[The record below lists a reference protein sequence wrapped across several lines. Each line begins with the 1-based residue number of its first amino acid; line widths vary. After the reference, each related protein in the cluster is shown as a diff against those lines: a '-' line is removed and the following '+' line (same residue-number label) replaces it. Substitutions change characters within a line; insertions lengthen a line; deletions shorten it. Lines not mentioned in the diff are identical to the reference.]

1 MNTEKITVA
10 IIGCGGRGKDT
21 YAKAQEKLCNQMQIV
36 AAVDINPKRLLEM
49 EMEYGVPR
57 ENCFCS
63 VDDFF
68 AQPKMADIAFIC
80 TMDKEHYAHAIQ
92 AMKSGYHLL
101 LEKPISPYLNECKEI
116 EAVAKKYNRHVV
128 VCHVLRYTA
137 FYKKI
142 KECLQAG
149 VIGDIVSIQ
158 AIEGVAY
165 WHQAHSFVRGNWRN
179 QEEACPMILAKCC
192 HDFDILLWL
201 CGKKCKRVSSFGN
214 LRLFKKSNA
223 PEGATQRCTDGCPY
237 VDSCA
242 YSAPRYYLGQLRD
255 GKTDWPV
262 NILNSHPTEENI
274 MEALKTGPYGR
285 CVYHCDNDVVDHQVV
300 NMQLEDG
307 TTINFTMCAFTKNG
321 FRKLRIMGTLGE
333 IEGDMETN
341 RIYLKPFAGETTEID
356 VYTLSDDFSGH
367 GGGDVQMLREVIA
380 LIQKGEIAGSSI
392 TTIEQSMQSHY
403 VAFAAEA
410 SRVNNGRVVDMV
422 SFLNGNRSI

>member
-1 MNTEKITVA
+1 
-10 IIGCGGRGKDT
+10 
-21 YAKAQEKLCNQMQIV
+21 
-36 AAVDINPKRLLEM
+36 
-49 EMEYGVPR
+49 
-57 ENCFCS
+57 
-63 VDDFF
+63 
-68 AQPKMADIAFIC
+68 
-80 TMDKEHYAHAIQ
+80 
-92 AMKSGYHLL
+92 
-101 LEKPISPYLNECKEI
+101 
-116 EAVAKKYNRHVV
+116 
-128 VCHVLRYTA
+128 
-137 FYKKI
+137 
-142 KECLQAG
+142 
-149 VIGDIVSIQ
+149 
-158 AIEGVAY
+158 
-165 WHQAHSFVRGNWRN
+165 
-179 QEEACPMILAKCC
+179 
-192 HDFDILLWL
+192 
-201 CGKKCKRVSSFGN
+201 
-214 LRLFKKSNA
+214 
-223 PEGATQRCTDGCPY
+223 
-237 VDSCA
+237 
-242 YSAPRYYLGQLRD
+242 
-255 GKTDWPV
+255 
-262 NILNSHPTEENI
+262 

-380 LIQKGEIAGSSI
+380 LVQKGEIAGSSI